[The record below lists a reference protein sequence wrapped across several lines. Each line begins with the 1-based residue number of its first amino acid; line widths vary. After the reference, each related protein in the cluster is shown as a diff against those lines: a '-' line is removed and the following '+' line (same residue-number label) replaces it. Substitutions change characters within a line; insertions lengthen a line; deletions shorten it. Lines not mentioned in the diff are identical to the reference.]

1 MAIPIHDRLLIVL
14 AGPTAVGKTELAY
27 QLAKR
32 YDAPILSA
40 DSRQIYRQMDI
51 GTAKPPAYMLREVPH
66 YFINHIDID
75 TPYSAGQ
82 FAREA
87 EEVLQRIFEEHSI
100 ALLVGGTGLYID
112 ALCQGLDPMPAVTS
126 EVRQSV
132 LDDLAQYGITYLLEE
147 LKTKDPEYYRRV
159 DKHNPRRISRA
170 LEVIRQTGLPFS
182 SFRQGQPSPRPFH
195 TLYILLMRPRD
206 ELYRRI
212 DARVDDMLAHGWLEE
227 ARSLYPY
234 RHLPALQTVGYKE
247 LFHYLEGNIDWPTT
261 VEQVKRQTRRY
272 AKRQWTWFFRQNHWS
287 VFHPLHRS
295 RISSYIEHIHRTMA
309 RDFIR

>member
-1 MAIPIHDRLLIVL
+1 MAKPTPDRLLIVL
-14 AGPTAVGKTELAY
+14 AGPTAVGKTDLAY

-75 TPYSAGQ
+75 TPYSAGE

-87 EEVLQRIFEEHSI
+87 QDVLHRIFEERNL

-112 ALCQGLDPMPAVTS
+112 ALCHGLDPMPPVSA

-132 LDDLAQYGITYLLEE
+132 LNDLAQYGITYLLEE
-147 LKTKDPEYYRRV
+147 LKAKDPEYYHHV

-170 LEVIRQTGLPFS
+170 LEVIRQTGMPFS
-182 SFRQGQPSPRPFH
+182 AFRQGHASPRPFH

-212 DARVDDMLAHGWLEE
+212 NARVDDMLDHGWLEE

-234 RHLPALQTVGYKE
+234 RHLPALQTVGYRE
-247 LFHYLEGNIDWPTT
+247 LFHYLEGSIDWPTT
-261 VEQVKRQTRRY
+261 VEQIKKQTRRY

-287 VFHPLHRS
+287 VFHPQHHC
-295 RISSYIEHIHRTMA
+295 RIFSYIEHVHRTMA
-309 RDFIR
+309 HDFNR